1 VATKGDVPPE
11 QTANGPIE
19 PDAQG
24 YDRFYAEFD
33 SPVSRQMREEAYGE
47 DIGQHSWTTA
57 KELRGDIPLLELTRT
72 SRVLDLGC
80 GPCGPLTFV
89 VGLVGCQGI
98 GVDMS
103 ARAIAAGRAR
113 ATTVGVDDR
122 VTLHESDLNEP
133 VPLTVGSCD
142 AVMSLDVIL
151 HLRDRATLFR
161 EVARVMSPGGRF
173 LLTDAGVVTGAI
185 SDEDVKRRAIHGYT
199 QFVAPGFNEQ
209 LLEREGFR
217 LIHTQ
222 DRTPGLLR
230 SARGRLAARRAHRAE
245 LEARDGLADRERQ
258 DSYLQTVITLAE
270 RGSVSRM
277 MYVVESLR
285 RER

>member
-11 QTANGPIE
+11 QTPNGPIE

-47 DIGQHSWTTA
+47 DIGQHSWVTA
-57 KELRGDIPLLELTRT
+57 EELRGDIALLELTRT

-89 VGLVGCQGI
+89 VGLVGCHGI
-98 GVDMS
+98 GADVS
-103 ARAIAAGRAR
+103 ARAITAGRAR
-113 ATTVGVDDR
+113 VTALGLDDR
-122 VTLHESDLNEP
+122 VTLHESDLNET
-133 VPLTVGSCD
+133 VPLPGGSCD
-142 AVMSLDVIL
+142 AVMSLDVVL
-151 HLRDRATLFR
+151 HLRDRAVLFR
-161 EVARVMSPGGRF
+161 EVARVMGPGGRF

-185 SDEDVKRRAIHGYT
+185 SDEEVRRRAVHGYT
-199 QFVAPGFNEQ
+199 QFVAPGLNEL
-209 LLEREGFR
+209 LLERAGFR
-217 LIHTQ
+217 LIHSQ

-230 SARGRLAARRAHRAE
+230 SAQGRLAARRAHRAE

-277 MYVVESLR
+277 MYVVESPR